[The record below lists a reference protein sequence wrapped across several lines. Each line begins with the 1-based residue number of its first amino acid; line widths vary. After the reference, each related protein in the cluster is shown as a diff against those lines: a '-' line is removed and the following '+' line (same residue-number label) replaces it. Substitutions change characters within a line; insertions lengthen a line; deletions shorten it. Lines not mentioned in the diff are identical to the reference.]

1 MSPGIGSEGQFD
13 PIGVVGVGVVRV
25 GVVVSPSMA
34 GVELSARRV
43 EELTSTYCKYGG
55 GFYCFKRRNGR
66 TKTLKKATKKHVEP
80 LKER

>member
-13 PIGVVGVGVVRV
+13 PIGVVGVEVVGV

-55 GFYCFKRRNGR
+55 GFYC
-66 TKTLKKATKKHVEP
+66 LK
-80 LKER
+80 